1 MDPVDYLLGLEKLG
15 IKFGLDN
22 IRAITAALGH
32 PETCCPSAIIAGT
45 NGKGSVAAMLDSMLL
60 AAGIRSGR
68 YTSPHLVRLEERF
81 AVSGRPV
88 PPDVFRAAAADLQH
102 LVATLRAGGALATEP
117 TFFEVTTA
125 IGFELFRRAGVSVL
139 VLEVGMGGRWDATN
153 VATPLAG
160 AITTIDFDHETFLG
174 HSLAEIAF
182 EKAGVIKP
190 GMLVVVGETKQEAVE
205 VIARV
210 AREQHARMI
219 PAMDGVTLATGF
231 EHGRATIEVATSVDR
246 YGPVTLGLR
255 GRHQA
260 QNAVVAIRLAEAL
273 VERGVPIGVE
283 AVVRGL
289 ASTRWPGRLD
299 LVEAGSGRR
308 VLFDAAHNPAGANVL
323 AGYLAEVH
331 PDGLPMVFGVMRDKN
346 AEAML
351 ATLLPHTTN
360 VVMTEPP
367 TPRASDARS
376 LVALAARLGRAEHV
390 EAERDPLSALE
401 RAFNYGPTVLV
412 AGSIFLA
419 GALLPEVD
427 PEFASRRG
435 PF

>member
-32 PETCCPSAIIAGT
+32 PETFCPSVIVAGT
-45 NGKGSVAAMLDSMLL
+45 NGKGSVAAMLDAMLV

-81 AVSGRPV
+81 AIAGRSVS
-88 PPDVFRAAAADLQH
+88 PDAFRAAAADLRN
-102 LVATLRAGGALATEP
+102 LVATLRENGTLATEP

-153 VATPLAG
+153 VATPVAG
-160 AITTIDFDHETFLG
+160 AITTIDLDHETFLG

-182 EKAGVIKP
+182 EKAGIIKP
-190 GMLVVVGETKQEAVE
+190 GMLVVAGETKQEALE
-205 VIARV
+205 VIGRV
-210 AREQHARMI
+210 AREQHARLI
-219 PAMDGVTLATGF
+219 PAQEGVALATRF
-231 EHGRATIEVATSVDR
+231 ERGRATIEVTTPAGR
-246 YGPVTLGLR
+246 HGPVTLGLR
-255 GRHQA
+255 GRHQV

-273 VERGVPIGVE
+273 VERGLPIDRE
-283 AVVRGL
+283 AIARGL
-289 ASTRWPGRLD
+289 AATRWPGRLD
-299 LVEAGSGRR
+299 LVETGGGRQ
-308 VLFDAAHNPAGANVL
+308 VLFDAAHNPAGAKVL

-351 ATLLPHTTN
+351 ATLLPHTTG

-367 TPRASDARS
+367 TARASDAGS
-376 LVALAARLGRAEHV
+376 LVALAARLGRGERV
-390 EAERDPLSALE
+390 EAEPAPLCALE
-401 RAFNYGPTVLV
+401 RAYRYGPTVLV

-419 GALLPEVD
+419 GALLPAVD
-427 PEFASRRG
+427 PGFAA
-435 PF
+435 